1 MDPKES
7 VEPTMLVDGFDAAIV
22 GILHGSDPVRVVY
35 DTKKMVEILSA
46 EMSEEDAWEY
56 LEYNVFCAYVG
67 EGTPMYVHP
76 STKEDIEYC
85 LS

>member
-1 MDPKES
+1 
-7 VEPTMLVDGFDAAIV
+7 
-22 GILHGSDPVRVVY
+22 VVY